1 MNSTIRVVCTLL
13 LLALFTVKAD
23 AQRKKK
29 KRNQTPEKQ
38 EWLKP
43 SDYASLNYRY
53 IGPDGNRVIAVTGEP
68 GNPLVVYAGA
78 ASGGIFKSKDGGGC
92 WSPIFDDQDV
102 SSIGALAIAPSDHNI
117 VWAGTGET
125 FIRSNIS
132 IGKGIY
138 KSTDAGETWQLMGL
152 ENTGRIGRIVIDP
165 RDPNVVYAAALGHS
179 YGPQQE
185 RGIYKSTD
193 GGETWTQV
201 LFVDENTGA
210 SDIALDVNNP
220 DILIAGMWQ
229 LEITTWLRNSGGPGS
244 GLYISKNAGES
255 WDKLE
260 GGGLPKLPWGKI
272 AVGIAPSNSDRMYAL
287 IETAQYDFDGVLFR
301 SDNGGSSWQ
310 LVSHDQEY
318 TQRPHYY
325 SRLTISPQDDE
336 EVYFMAHGVWKTTDA
351 GAGAS
356 RLPGVGGDDHD
367 MWIDP
372 ENPDRLIVGNDGGIA
387 ISLNRGQT
395 WLRPQLPTGQMYHVA
410 VDNQVPYNVY
420 GNRQDGPST
429 MGPSNSRMGG
439 GINIGLWHPVGG
451 GESGFTYPDPVDPN
465 IIWSASY
472 DASLTRYDRSTG
484 HSREVRVWPDE
495 PMGWGPA
502 ELKYRFNWTFPIHI
516 SPHDHNKVYVGSQFV
531 HVTTNGGQSWS
542 EISPDLTTNDKS
554 KQVTSGGLTIDNI
567 GVEFGSTLFAI
578 AESPLEEGVVWTG
591 SNDGLVYVSRDGG
604 DSWTNVTANIPNL
617 PEWGTISNIEPSQFK
632 AGKAYISVDF
642 HQMNNRD
649 PFAYKTEDYG
659 QSWELI
665 TSGIPKSQLSYVH
678 VVREDPTR
686 EGLLYLGTENAVY
699 FSYDDGK
706 HWLTLQNNLP
716 HAPVH
721 WLTIQ
726 KEFTDLV
733 IATYGRGFW
742 IMDDIS
748 ALQQLNEEVVKS
760 SFHLF
765 GQRDAYRFQ
774 NISAP
779 GRGKGTAAD
788 GRNPRYGA
796 SINYWVGEL
805 PEDAKVSIEIV
816 NSAGEVVRE
825 LKGSTKAGLNRTQWD
840 LRHERATE
848 PKLRTLPLGM
858 PNDKALPER
867 LRLDEKGWRALIT
880 WGYGGFVGPLAN
892 PGTYTVRVKVGEQ
905 TYEQP
910 LEVKKDPNTAGTAA
924 EIAMQNTRAL
934 SIRDDISTVADM
946 VNKSEWMRKQ
956 IDDLQELLK
965 EQENEAVEEALK
977 NLDDSIIEVE
987 AKLFQLTLTGTF
999 ADDLRGPTMLY
1010 SKLMNLA
1017 GQVQQGDFKPTDQQ
1031 IAVHEMHRKNLSDY
1045 EKMMDKV
1052 LSELLPNTNEVLE
1065 SNNFPKVV
1073 VLKEKEEGAM

>member
-1 MNSTIRVVCTLL
+1 MKPSFRFLSSLL
-13 LLALFTVKAD
+13 LLSLLTLNAT

-29 KRNQTPEKQ
+29 KDRVADKA

-43 SDYASLNYRY
+43 ADYASLNYRY
-53 IGPDGNRVIAVTGEP
+53 IGPDGNRIIAVTGEP

-78 ASGGIFKSKDGGGC
+78 ASGGVFKTEDGGVS
-92 WSPIFDDQDV
+92 WQPVFDDQEV
-102 SSIGALAIAPSDHNI
+102 SSIGALAIAPSDNNV

-132 IGKGIY
+132 IGNGIY
-138 KSTDAGETWQLMGL
+138 KSTDAGETWQHMGL
-152 ENTGRIGRIVIDP
+152 GNTGRIGRIIIDP
-165 RDPNVVYAAALGHS
+165 RDKNVVYAAALGHS
-179 YGPQQE
+179 YGPQEE
-185 RGIYKSTD
+185 RGVYKTTN
-193 GGETWTQV
+193 GGETWERV

-220 DILIAGMWQ
+220 DVLIAGMWQ
-229 LEITTWLRNSGGPGS
+229 LEIKTWVRNSGGPGS
-244 GLYISKNAGES
+244 GLYISKDAGES
-255 WDKLE
+255 WNRLE
-260 GGGLPKLPWGKI
+260 GAGLPKFPWGKV
-272 AVGIAPSNSDRMYAL
+272 AVGIAPGNSDRIYAL
-287 IETAQYDFDGVLFR
+287 IETAQYEFDGVLFR
-301 SDNGGSSWQ
+301 SDDGGSSWDRI
-310 LVSHDQEY
+310 SHDQEY

-325 SRLTISPQDDE
+325 SRLAISPEDDE
-336 EVYFMAHGVWKTTDA
+336 EVYFMAHGVWKTTDG
-351 GAGAS
+351 GADAS

-372 ENPDRLIVGNDGGIA
+372 ENPDRLIVGNDGGVA
-387 ISLNRGQT
+387 ISLNRGQS

-410 VDNQVPYNVY
+410 VDNQIPYNVY

-451 GESGFTYPDPVDPN
+451 GESGFTYPDPVDPD

-472 DASLTRYDRSTG
+472 DASLTRYDRKTG
-484 HSREVRVWPDE
+484 HAREVRVWPDE

-531 HVTTNGGQSWS
+531 HVTTNGGQSWQ

-578 AESPLEEGVVWTG
+578 AESPVEAGVIWTG
-591 SNDGLVYVSRDGG
+591 SNDGLVHVSRDAGN
-604 DSWTNVTANIPNL
+604 SWTNVTTNIPNL
-617 PEWGTISNIEPSQFK
+617 PTWGTISNIEPSRFK
-632 AGKAYISVDF
+632 AGKAYISIDF

-649 PFAYKTEDYG
+649 PYAFKTEDYG
-659 QSWELI
+659 QTWQLI
-665 TSGIPKSQLSYVH
+665 TADIPKSHLSYVH
-678 VVREDPTR
+678 VVREDPSR

-699 FSYDDGK
+699 FSYDDGTS
-706 HWLTLQNNLP
+706 WLTLQNNLP

-726 KEFTDLV
+726 EDFNDLV

-748 ALQQLNEEVVKS
+748 ALQQMNAEVAQSK
-760 SFHLF
+760 FYLF
-765 GQRDAYRFQ
+765 EQREAYRFQ

-779 GRGKGTAAD
+779 GRGQRTEAD

-805 PEDAKVSIEIV
+805 PEGTKPEITIL
-816 NSAGEVVRE
+816 NKSGEEIRT
-825 LKGSTKAGLNRTQWD
+825 LKGSARFGLNRVQWD

-867 LRLDEKGWRALIT
+867 LRLDEKGWRPLIT
-880 WGYGGFVGPLAN
+880 WGYGGFEGPLVI
-892 PGTYTVRVKVGEQ
+892 PGTYTIRVKVGEE
-905 TYEQP
+905 TFEQP
-910 LEVKKDPNTAGTAA
+910 LEVKKDPNTTGSLADIDDQTVL
-924 EIAMQNTRAL
+924 AL
-934 SIRDDISTVADM
+934 NIRDNISSVAEM
-946 VNKSEWMRKQ
+946 VNKAEWMRKQ
-956 IDDLQELLK
+956 VDDIQSLLK
-965 EQENEAVEEALK
+965 AQPNEAVSKAVQAL
-977 NLDDSIIEVE
+977 DEQIIAVE
-987 AKLFQLTLTGTF
+987 SKLFQLTLTGTF

-1017 GQVQQGDFKPTDQQ
+1017 DQVQQGDFRPTDQQ
-1031 IAVHEMHRKNLSDY
+1031 IAVHAMHHKNLAEY
-1045 EKMMDKV
+1045 ERMMDDV
-1052 LSELLPNTNEVLE
+1052 LSGILPKTNEVLE
-1065 SNNFPKVV
+1065 SNGFPIVMPIVV
-1073 VLKEKEEGAM
+1073 QE

>member
-1 MNSTIRVVCTLL
+1 MNSTTRLVCVVLSL
-13 LLALFTVKAD
+13 MLFSFSAE
-23 AQRKKK
+23 AQRKRKK
-29 KRNQTPEKQ
+29 KNTTPEKN

-43 SDYASLNYRY
+43 ADYTSLNYRY

-68 GNPLVVYAGA
+68 GNPLVIYAGA
-78 ASGGIFKSKDGGGC
+78 AAGGIFKSADGGVS
-92 WSPIFDDQDV
+92 WNPIFDDQDV

-132 IGKGIY
+132 IGNGIY
-138 KSTDAGETWQLMGL
+138 KSTDAGETWQRMGL
-152 ENTGRIGRIVIDP
+152 ENTGRIGRVIVDP
-165 RDPNVVYAAALGHS
+165 RNSDVVYAAALGHS

-185 RGIYKSTD
+185 RGVYKTTD
-193 GGETWTQV
+193 GGTTWKQV

-229 LEITTWLRNSGGPGS
+229 LEMKTWVRNSGGPGS
-244 GLYISKNAGES
+244 GMYLSKDAGEN

-260 GGGLPKLPWGKI
+260 GAGLPKLPWGKL
-272 AVGIAPSNSDRMYAL
+272 AVGIAPSDSKRMYAL
-287 IETAQYDFDGVLFR
+287 IETAQYEFDGVLF
-301 SDNGGSSWQ
+301 SSENGGKNWE

-325 SRLTISPQDDE
+325 SRLTISPQDAE
-336 EVYFMAHGVWKTTDA
+336 EVYFMAHGVWKTTDG
-351 GAGAS
+351 GARAS
-356 RLPGVGGDDHD
+356 KLPGVGGDDHD

-372 ENPDRLIVGNDGGIA
+372 QNPDRLIVGNDGGIA
-387 ISLNRGQT
+387 ISMNRGQT

-410 VDNQVPYNVY
+410 VDNEVPYNVY

-439 GINIGLWHPVGG
+439 GINIGMWHPVGG
-451 GESGFTYPDPVDPN
+451 GESGFTYPDPVDPD

-472 DASLTRYDRSTG
+472 DASLTRYNRKTG
-484 HSREVRVWPDE
+484 HAREVRVWPNE

-502 ELKYRFNWTFPIHI
+502 KLKYRFNWTFPIHI
-516 SPHDHNKVYVGSQFV
+516 SPHDHNKVYVGSQLV
-531 HVTTNGGQSWS
+531 HVTENGGQSWQD
-542 EISPDLTTNDKS
+542 ISPDLTTNDKS

-578 AESPLEEGVVWTG
+578 AESPVEKGVIWTG
-591 SNDGLVYVSRDGG
+591 SNDGLVQVSKDNGA
-604 DSWTNVTANIPNL
+604 SWINVTANIPNL

-632 AGKAYISVDF
+632 GGKAYISVDF

-659 QSWELI
+659 QTWQLI
-665 TSGIPKSQLSYVH
+665 TTDIPKSHLSYVH
-678 VVREDPTR
+678 VIREDPSR

-699 FSYDDGK
+699 FSYDDGNS
-706 HWLTLQNNLP
+706 WLPLQNNLP

-726 KEFTDLV
+726 KDFKDLV

-748 ALQQLNEEVVKS
+748 ALQQMNKEVAES
-760 SFHLF
+760 FFHLF
-765 GQRDAYRFQ
+765 EQRAAYRFQ
-774 NISAP
+774 NISAA
-779 GRGKGTAAD
+779 GRGKATAAD

-805 PEDAKVSIEIV
+805 PDSAKVKIEIV
-816 NSAGEVVRE
+816 NGDGEVVRK

-840 LRHERATE
+840 LQHERATE

-858 PNDKALPER
+858 PNDKAVPER
-867 LRLDEKGWRALIT
+867 LRLDEKGWRPLIT
-880 WGYGGFVGPLAN
+880 WGYGGFDGPLVK
-892 PGTYTVRVKVGEQ
+892 PGTYTVRVTVGDK
-905 TYEQP
+905 TYEQA
-910 LEVKKDPNTAGTAA
+910 LEVKKDPNTEGTLA
-924 EIAMQNTRAL
+924 EIAEQTDRAMI
-934 SIRDDISTVADM
+934 IRDDISRVANM
-946 VNKSEWMRKQ
+946 VNTAEWLRKQ
-956 IDDLQELLK
+956 LDDVRELLK
-965 EQENEAVEEALK
+965 EQNSDSVSDAVQKLDEA
-977 NLDDSIIEVE
+977 IIEIE
-987 AKLFQLTLTGTF
+987 AKLFQLTLTGTY

-1017 GQVQQGDFKPTDQQ
+1017 YQVQQGDFKPTDQQ
-1031 IAVHEMHRKNLSDY
+1031 IAVHQMLRSNLLGYEEMMLI
-1045 EKMMDKV
+1045 V
-1052 LSELLPNTNEVLE
+1052 VGELLPEANKVLE
-1065 SNNFPKVV
+1065 ANNFPKVV
-1073 VLKEKEEGAM
+1073 VLEVDQSNDK